1 MSKNVF
7 FSDYFDIISRKHPTS
22 KKHPRM
28 SNMNRAAQFAPFAA
42 LNGYDDAV
50 KETARLTDGEAVLDD
65 GQIAWLNER
74 LMILSENL
82 PTDTEVEI
90 TYFIPDEKK
99 DGGKYLTVTGSV
111 KKILEFERLVIMQS
125 GEKIPV
131 SKMVSIEGELFR
143 EIDEGV
149 I

>member
-1 MSKNVF
+1 M
-7 FSDYFDIISRKHPTS
+7 DYHRYDDVIWRQHPTS

-28 SNMNRAAQFAPFAA
+28 SRMNRAAQFAPFAA

-90 TYFIPDEKK
+90 TYFIPDEKR

>member
-1 MSKNVF
+1 MGIYDSIINLPHHVSPKRPKMSLL
-7 FSDYFDIISRKHPTS
+7 D
-22 KKHPRM
+22 
-28 SNMNRAAQFAPFAA
+28 RAAQFAPFAA

-74 LMILSENL
+74 LMILNENL
-82 PTDTEVEI
+82 PTDTEIEI

-99 DGGKYLTVTGSV
+99 DGGKYLTVTGRV
-111 KKILEFERLVIMQS
+111 KKILEFEGLVIMQN
-125 GEKIPV
+125 GDKIPV
-131 SKMVSIEGELFR
+131 GKIVAIEGELFR

>member
-1 MSKNVF
+1 MGAYDSIINLPHHQSQTRPKMSLL
-7 FSDYFDIISRKHPTS
+7 D
-22 KKHPRM
+22 
-28 SNMNRAAQFAPFAA
+28 RAAQFAPFAA

-74 LMILSENL
+74 LMILSENT
-82 PTDTEVEI
+82 PTDKEIEI

-99 DGGKYLTVTGSV
+99 DGGKYLTVTGQV
-111 KKILEFERLVIMQS
+111 QKILEFEGLVIMQS
-125 GEKIPV
+125 CEKIPV
-131 SKMVSIEGELFR
+131 EKIVSIEGELFR

>member
-1 MSKNVF
+1 MGAYDS
-7 FSDYFDIISRKHPTS
+7 IINLPHHQSQTR
-22 KKHPRM
+22 PRM
-28 SNMNRAAQFAPFAA
+28 SLLDRAAQFAPFAA

-74 LMILSENL
+74 LMILSENT

-99 DGGKYLTVTGSV
+99 DGGKYLTVTGQV
-111 KKILEFERLVIMQS
+111 QKILEFEGLVIMQS
-125 GEKIPV
+125 CEKIPV
-131 SKMVSIEGELFR
+131 EKIVSIEGELFR

>member
-1 MSKNVF
+1 MGAYDSIINLPHHVSTTRPKMSLL
-7 FSDYFDIISRKHPTS
+7 D
-22 KKHPRM
+22 
-28 SNMNRAAQFAPFAA
+28 RAAQFAPFSA

-74 LMILSENL
+74 LMILSENT
-82 PTDTEVEI
+82 PTDTDVEI

-99 DGGKYLTVTGSV
+99 DGGKYLTVAGNV
-111 KKILEFERLVIMQS
+111 KKILEFEGLVIMKS

-131 SKMVSIEGELFR
+131 GRITSIEGEFFR
-143 EIDEGV
+143 EVDECV

>member
-1 MSKNVF
+1 MGAYDSIINLPHHQSQTRPKMSLL
-7 FSDYFDIISRKHPTS
+7 D
-22 KKHPRM
+22 
-28 SNMNRAAQFAPFAA
+28 RAAQFAPFAA

-74 LMILSENL
+74 LMILSENT

-99 DGGKYLTVTGSV
+99 DGGKYLTVTGRV
-111 KKILEFERLVIMQS
+111 QKILEFEGLVIMQS
-125 GEKIPV
+125 CEKIPV
-131 SKMVSIEGELFR
+131 EKIVSIEGGLFR

>member
-1 MSKNVF
+1 MGAYDSIINLPHHVSTTRPKMSLL
-7 FSDYFDIISRKHPTS
+7 D
-22 KKHPRM
+22 
-28 SNMNRAAQFAPFAA
+28 RAAQFAPFAA

-74 LMILSENL
+74 LMILSENT

-90 TYFIPDEKK
+90 TYFIPDDKK
-99 DGGKYLTVTGSV
+99 DGGKYLTVTGRV
-111 KKILEFERLVIMQS
+111 QKILEFEGLVIMQS
-125 GEKIPV
+125 CEKIPV
-131 SKMVSIEGELFR
+131 EKIVSIEGKLFR

>member
-1 MSKNVF
+1 MGAYDSIINLPHHQSQTRPKMSLL
-7 FSDYFDIISRKHPTS
+7 D
-22 KKHPRM
+22 
-28 SNMNRAAQFAPFAA
+28 RAAQFAPFAA

-74 LMILSENL
+74 LMILSENT
-82 PTDTEVEI
+82 PTNTEVEI

-99 DGGKYLTVTGSV
+99 DGGKYLTVTGLV
-111 KKILEFERLVIMQS
+111 QKILEFEGLVIMQS
-125 GEKIPV
+125 CEKIPV
-131 SKMVSIEGELFR
+131 EKIVSIEGELFR

>member
-1 MSKNVF
+1 MGAYDSIINLPHHQSQTRPKMSLL
-7 FSDYFDIISRKHPTS
+7 D
-22 KKHPRM
+22 
-28 SNMNRAAQFAPFAA
+28 RAAQFAPFAA

-74 LMILSENL
+74 LMILGENT

-99 DGGKYLTVTGSV
+99 DGGKYLTITGQV
-111 KKILEFERLVIMQS
+111 QKILEFEGLVIMQS
-125 GEKIPV
+125 CEKIPV
-131 SKMVSIEGELFR
+131 EKIVSIEGELFR

>member
-1 MSKNVF
+1 MGAYDSIINLPHHQSQTRPKMSLL
-7 FSDYFDIISRKHPTS
+7 D
-22 KKHPRM
+22 
-28 SNMNRAAQFAPFAA
+28 RAAQFAPFAA

-74 LMILSENL
+74 LIILSENT
-82 PTDTEVEI
+82 PTDKEIEI

-99 DGGKYLTVTGSV
+99 DGGKYLTVTGQV
-111 KKILEFERLVIMQS
+111 QKILEFEGLVIMQS
-125 GEKIPV
+125 CEKIPV
-131 SKMVSIEGELFR
+131 EKIVSIEGELFR

>member
-1 MSKNVF
+1 MGAYDSIINLPHHVSTSRPKMSLL
-7 FSDYFDIISRKHPTS
+7 D
-22 KKHPRM
+22 
-28 SNMNRAAQFAPFAA
+28 RAAQFAPFAA

-131 SKMVSIEGELFR
+131 GKIVSIEGELFR

>member
-1 MSKNVF
+1 MGAYDSIINLPHHQSQTRPKMSPL
-7 FSDYFDIISRKHPTS
+7 D
-22 KKHPRM
+22 
-28 SNMNRAAQFAPFAA
+28 RAAQFAPFAA

-74 LMILSENL
+74 LMILSENT

-99 DGGKYLTVTGSV
+99 DGGKYLTVTGQV
-111 KKILEFERLVIMQS
+111 QKILEFEGLVIMQS
-125 GEKIPV
+125 CEKIPV
-131 SKMVSIEGELFR
+131 EKIVSIEGELFR

>member
-1 MSKNVF
+1 MDVYDSIINLPHHVSTSRPKMSLL
-7 FSDYFDIISRKHPTS
+7 D
-22 KKHPRM
+22 
-28 SNMNRAAQFAPFAA
+28 RAAQFAPIAA

-111 KKILEFERLVIMQS
+111 KKILEFERLVIIQR

-131 SKMVSIEGELFR
+131 SKILSIEGELFR

>member
-1 MSKNVF
+1 MGAYDSIINLPHHV
-7 FSDYFDIISRKHPTS
+7 SISRPK
-22 KKHPRM
+22 M
-28 SNMNRAAQFAPFAA
+28 SLLDRAAQFAPFAA

-131 SKMVSIEGELFR
+131 GKIVSIEGELFR

>member
-1 MSKNVF
+1 MSLL
-7 FSDYFDIISRKHPTS
+7 D
-22 KKHPRM
+22 
-28 SNMNRAAQFAPFAA
+28 RAAQFAPFSA

-50 KETARLTDGEAVLDD
+50 KEIARLTDGEAVLDD

-74 LMILSENL
+74 LMILSENT
-82 PTDTEVEI
+82 PTDTDVEI

-99 DGGKYLTVTGSV
+99 DGGKYLTVAGNV
-111 KKILEFERLVIMQS
+111 KKILEFERLVIMKS

-131 SKMVSIEGELFR
+131 GRITSIEGELFR
-143 EIDEGV
+143 EVDECV

>member
-1 MSKNVF
+1 MGAYDSIINLPHHQSQTRPKMSLL
-7 FSDYFDIISRKHPTS
+7 D
-22 KKHPRM
+22 
-28 SNMNRAAQFAPFAA
+28 RAAQFAPFAA

-74 LMILSENL
+74 LMILSENT

-99 DGGKYLTVTGSV
+99 DGGKYLTVTGLV
-111 KKILEFERLVIMQS
+111 QKILEFEGLVIMQS
-125 GEKIPV
+125 CEKIPV
-131 SKMVSIEGELFR
+131 EKIVSIEGELFR

>member
-1 MSKNVF
+1 MGAYDSIINLPHHQSQTRPKMSLL
-7 FSDYFDIISRKHPTS
+7 D
-22 KKHPRM
+22 
-28 SNMNRAAQFAPFAA
+28 RAAQFAPFAA

-65 GQIAWLNER
+65 GQSAWLNER
-74 LMILSENL
+74 LMILSENT

-90 TYFIPDEKK
+90 TYFIPDDKK
-99 DGGKYLTVTGSV
+99 DGGKYLTVTGRV
-111 KKILEFERLVIMQS
+111 QKILEFEGLVIMQS
-125 GEKIPV
+125 CEKIPV
-131 SKMVSIEGELFR
+131 EKIVSIEGELFR

>member
-1 MSKNVF
+1 MSLL
-7 FSDYFDIISRKHPTS
+7 D
-22 KKHPRM
+22 
-28 SNMNRAAQFAPFAA
+28 RAAQFAPFAA

-74 LMILSENL
+74 LMILSENT

-90 TYFIPDEKK
+90 IYFIPDEKK
-99 DGGKYLTVTGSV
+99 DGGKYLTVTGRV
-111 KKILEFERLVIMQS
+111 QKILEFEGLVIMQS
-125 GEKIPV
+125 CEKIPV
-131 SKMVSIEGELFR
+131 EKIVSIEGELFR

>member
-1 MSKNVF
+1 MGAYDSIINLPHHQSQTRPKMSLL
-7 FSDYFDIISRKHPTS
+7 D
-22 KKHPRM
+22 
-28 SNMNRAAQFAPFAA
+28 RAAQFAPFAA

-74 LMILSENL
+74 LMILSENI

-99 DGGKYLTVTGSV
+99 DGGKYLTVTGLV
-111 KKILEFERLVIMQS
+111 QKILEFEGLVIMQS
-125 GEKIPV
+125 CEKIPV
-131 SKMVSIEGELFR
+131 EKIVSIEGELFR

>member
-1 MSKNVF
+1 MGAYDSIINLPHHQSQTRPKMSLL
-7 FSDYFDIISRKHPTS
+7 D
-22 KKHPRM
+22 
-28 SNMNRAAQFAPFAA
+28 RAAQFAPFAA

-74 LMILSENL
+74 LIILSENT
-82 PTDTEVEI
+82 PTDKEIEI

-99 DGGKYLTVTGSV
+99 DGGKYLTVTGRV
-111 KKILEFERLVIMQS
+111 QKILEFEGLVIMQS
-125 GEKIPV
+125 CEKIPV
-131 SKMVSIEGELFR
+131 EKIVSIEGELFR

>member
-1 MSKNVF
+1 MGAYDSIINLPHHV
-7 FSDYFDIISRKHPTS
+7 SISRPK
-22 KKHPRM
+22 M
-28 SNMNRAAQFAPFAA
+28 SLLDRAAQFAPFAA

-90 TYFIPDEKK
+90 TYFVPDEKK

-131 SKMVSIEGELFR
+131 GKIVSIEGELFR

>member
-1 MSKNVF
+1 MGAYDS
-7 FSDYFDIISRKHPTS
+7 IINLPHHQSQTR
-22 KKHPRM
+22 PRM
-28 SNMNRAAQFAPFAA
+28 SLLDRAAQFAPFAA

-74 LMILSENL
+74 LMILSENT

-90 TYFIPDEKK
+90 TYFIPDDKK
-99 DGGKYLTVTGSV
+99 DGGKYLTVTGRV
-111 KKILEFERLVIMQS
+111 QKILEFEGLVIMQS
-125 GEKIPV
+125 CEKIPV
-131 SKMVSIEGELFR
+131 EKIVSIEGELFR

>member
-1 MSKNVF
+1 MSLL
-7 FSDYFDIISRKHPTS
+7 D
-22 KKHPRM
+22 
-28 SNMNRAAQFAPFAA
+28 RAAQFAPFAA

-74 LMILSENL
+74 LMILSENT

-99 DGGKYLTVTGSV
+99 DGGKYLTVTGLV
-111 KKILEFERLVIMQS
+111 QKILEFEGLVIMQS
-125 GEKIPV
+125 CEKIPV
-131 SKMVSIEGELFR
+131 EKIVSIEGELFR

-149 I
+149 V

>member
-1 MSKNVF
+1 MGAYDSIINLPHHVSTTRPKMSLL
-7 FSDYFDIISRKHPTS
+7 D
-22 KKHPRM
+22 
-28 SNMNRAAQFAPFAA
+28 RAAQFAPFSA

-50 KETARLTDGEAVLDD
+50 KEIARLTDGEAVLDD

-74 LMILSENL
+74 LMILSENT
-82 PTDTEVEI
+82 PTDTDVEI

-99 DGGKYLTVTGSV
+99 DGGKYLTVAGNV
-111 KKILEFERLVIMQS
+111 KKILEFERLVIMKS

-131 SKMVSIEGELFR
+131 GRITSIEGELFR
-143 EIDEGV
+143 EVDECV

>member
-1 MSKNVF
+1 MGAYDSIINLPHHQSQTRPKMSLL
-7 FSDYFDIISRKHPTS
+7 D
-22 KKHPRM
+22 
-28 SNMNRAAQFAPFAA
+28 RAAQFAPFAA

-74 LMILSENL
+74 LMILSENT

-99 DGGKYLTVTGSV
+99 DGGKYLTVTGLV
-111 KKILEFERLVIMQS
+111 QKILEFEGLVIMQS
-125 GEKIPV
+125 CEKIPV
-131 SKMVSIEGELFR
+131 EKIVSIEGELFR
-143 EIDEGV
+143 EIDEG
-149 I
+149 IF

>member
-1 MSKNVF
+1 MGAYDSIINLPHHVSTTRPKMSLL
-7 FSDYFDIISRKHPTS
+7 D
-22 KKHPRM
+22 
-28 SNMNRAAQFAPFAA
+28 RAAQFAPFAA

-74 LMILSENL
+74 LMILSENT

-90 TYFIPDEKK
+90 TYFIPDDKK
-99 DGGKYLTVTGSV
+99 DGGKYLTVTGRV
-111 KKILEFERLVIMQS
+111 QKILEFEGLVIMQS
-125 GEKIPV
+125 CEKIPV
-131 SKMVSIEGELFR
+131 EKIVSIEGELFR

-149 I
+149 V

>member
-1 MSKNVF
+1 MGAYDSLINLPHHVSTTRPKMSLL
-7 FSDYFDIISRKHPTS
+7 D
-22 KKHPRM
+22 
-28 SNMNRAAQFAPFAA
+28 RAAQFAPFAA

-74 LMILSENL
+74 LMILSENT

-90 TYFIPDEKK
+90 TYFIPDDKK
-99 DGGKYLTVTGSV
+99 DGGKYLTVTGRV
-111 KKILEFERLVIMQS
+111 QKILEFEGLVIMQS
-125 GEKIPV
+125 CEKIPV
-131 SKMVSIEGELFR
+131 EKIVSIEGELFR

-149 I
+149 V

>member
-1 MSKNVF
+1 MSLL
-7 FSDYFDIISRKHPTS
+7 D
-22 KKHPRM
+22 
-28 SNMNRAAQFAPFAA
+28 RAAQFAPFAA

-74 LMILSENL
+74 LMILSENT

-99 DGGKYLTVTGSV
+99 DGGKYLTVTGLV
-111 KKILEFERLVIMQS
+111 QKILEFEGLVIMQS
-125 GEKIPV
+125 CEKIPV
-131 SKMVSIEGELFR
+131 EKIVSIEGELFR

>member
-1 MSKNVF
+1 MGAYDSIINLPHHVSTTRPKMSLL
-7 FSDYFDIISRKHPTS
+7 D
-22 KKHPRM
+22 
-28 SNMNRAAQFAPFAA
+28 RAAQFAPFAA

-74 LMILSENL
+74 LMILSENT

-99 DGGKYLTVTGSV
+99 DGGKYLTVTGLV
-111 KKILEFERLVIMQS
+111 QKILEFEGLVIMQS
-125 GEKIPV
+125 CEKIPV
-131 SKMVSIEGELFR
+131 EKIVSIEGELFR